1 MLHRRILIYSDARVS
16 DATLQIRLEHPLRQR
31 GFEVLHA
38 QQFLQPGKTAA
49 DNLDWTFDAIVVHRS
64 IKRRCTIYP
73 LLLSAARQHRIPLVH
88 DTDDLLLSV
97 HPQHPDYEVYHSRV
111 LYVLKALMDAD
122 FIVASTQPLAEQLG
136 AVHGPVAVVP
146 NELPP
151 ELWQGVCQQR
161 LRTAAGHGDGRV
173 TVGYIGSGTHR
184 PDLQSVED
192 ALVAVLDR
200 HAGRVRFLSVGVPL
214 TPRLKRH
221 AWVEEL
227 DLFKRRMR
235 PYAEFA
241 QLAATLPIDVGIAPL
256 VDAPFNHCKSD
267 MKFQEYA
274 ALGIAGVYADLPP
287 YRGRVRHGE
296 NGLLAAD
303 TNQWVEGLERLIG
316 SAVLRRTM
324 ARAAADDILTGWRGA
339 ESGKRPG
346 ELWEQILEQVS
357 AEVRSGAPAARNSLA
372 PVVDELLQY
381 QSGLERIVK
390 RTVGYQ
396 IGKAFKRLV
405 RKLAA

>member
-16 DATLQIRLEHPLRQR
+16 DATMQIRLEHPLRQR
-31 GFEVLHA
+31 GFEVLYA
-38 QQFLQPGKTAA
+38 QQFMQLGKMAA
-49 DNLDWTFDAIVVHRS
+49 DGLDWTFDAVVVHRS
-64 IKRRCTIYP
+64 IKRRCVIYP
-73 LLLSAARQHRIPLVH
+73 GLLSAARHHRIPVVH

-97 HPQHPDYEVYHSRV
+97 HPEHPDYEVYHSRV

-122 FIVASTQPLAEQLG
+122 FVVASTQPLADRLEAL
-136 AVHGPVAVVP
+136 HGPVAVVP

-151 ELWQGVCQQR
+151 ELWQDICQQR
-161 LRTAAGHGDGRV
+161 LKTASAHGDGRV

-184 PDLQSVED
+184 PDLLTVED
-192 ALVAVLDR
+192 ALIALLDR
-200 HAGRVRFLSVGVPL
+200 HGGQVRFLSVGVPL

-227 DLFKRRMR
+227 DLFKRHMR

-256 VDAPFNHCKSD
+256 VDVPFNHCKSD

-274 ALGIAGVYADLPP
+274 ALGIAGVYADQPA
-287 YRGRVRHGE
+287 YRGCVRHGE
-296 NGLLAAD
+296 NGLLVSD
-303 TNQWVEGLERLIG
+303 TNQWVDGLERLIG
-316 SAVLRRTM
+316 SAMLRRTM
-324 ARAAADDILTGWRGA
+324 ARAAANDILASWRGEGA
-339 ESGKRPG
+339 GKRPG
-346 ELWEQILEQVS
+346 ELWEQVLEQAA
-357 AEVRSGAPAARNSLA
+357 AEAQSRLRAPRNSLA
-372 PVVDELLQY
+372 PVVDELLNY

-396 IGKAFKRLV
+396 VGKAFKRLM

>member
-1 MLHRRILIYSDARVS
+1 MLHRRVLIYSDARAT
-16 DATLQIRLEHPLRQR
+16 DATLQIRLEHPLLQR

-38 QQFLQPGKTAA
+38 EAFLQPGKKAA
-49 DNLDWTFDAIVVHRS
+49 DDLDWNFDAVIVHRS
-64 IKRRCTIYP
+64 IKRRCAIYP
-73 LLLSAARQHRIPLVH
+73 SLLSAARQHRIPLVH
-88 DTDDLLLSV
+88 DTDDLLLGV
-97 HPQHPDYEVYHSRV
+97 HPEHPDYEVYHSRV

-122 FIVASTQPLAEQLG
+122 FVVASTQPLADRLG
-136 AVHGPVAVVP
+136 DFHGPVAVVP

-151 ELWQGVCQQR
+151 GLWQSLCQQR
-161 LRTAAGHGDGRV
+161 QRAASAHGDGRV

-184 PDLQSVED
+184 PDLQTIED
-192 ALVAVLDR
+192 ALVAVLER
-200 HAGRVRFLSVGVPL
+200 HGGQVRFLSVGVPL

-221 AWVEEL
+221 ACVEEL

-241 QLAATLPIDVGIAPL
+241 QLAAALPIDVGIAPL
-256 VDAPFNHCKSD
+256 VDVPFNHCKSD

-274 ALGIAGVYADLPP
+274 ALGIASVYADLPP
-287 YRGRVRHGE
+287 YRGCVRHGE

-303 TNQWVEGLERLIG
+303 THQWLDGLERLIG
-316 SAVLRRTM
+316 SAMLRRTM
-324 ARAAADDILTGWRGA
+324 ARAAADDILASWRGA
-339 ESGKRPG
+339 GPGKRPG
-346 ELWEQILEQVS
+346 ELWEQVLVQAA
-357 AEVRSGAPAARNSLA
+357 AEAQSRATAPRNSLA

-396 IGKAFKRLV
+396 LGKAFKRLA